1 MLSAV
6 CKTTGFIYTVASES
20 LPGTAK
26 QLTATQEVTN
36 PGIFPRH
43 QRSALCRSGLPA
55 GYYTLDNNKLVE
67 QTGSI
72 TATALQRCMVY
83 AAVNVSHRLAA
94 QSGAF
99 HRVSRAGFAPR
110 RRASSVES
118 SPPGKAIQSNTKYAC
133 SQMAKR
139 ISGCDSCSISLL
151 RREWHVSGMQA
162 KVGLRWNILQLSG
175 SGWNPAT

>member
-6 CKTTGFIYTVASES
+6 CKTIGFIYTVASES

-26 QLTATQEVTN
+26 PLTATQEVTN
-36 PGIFPRH
+36 PGRFPRH
-43 QRSALCRSGLPA
+43 QRSALCQSGLPA

-94 QSGAF
+94 QSGGF

-118 SPPGKAIQSNTKYAC
+118 SPRRAIHSNTKYAC
-133 SQMAKR
+133 SWMAKH
-139 ISGCDSCSISLL
+139 ISGCDACSISLL
-151 RREWHVSGMQA
+151 RREWHVSGMQG